1 MLLLLDRRI
10 KILFI
15 IVSLFI
21 FKGCGVSDSI
31 TSEYY
36 NKTFGEREEIECP
49 EIKIIKELGELYK
62 ENKSEELN
70 YLVKFN
76 SISWNCY
83 TEYSDA
89 SSEEDSLVDELFG
102 DEIHDNFNL
111 FTTILLQVSFVVT
124 VEENMKIREGEKEW
138 VPLMLVIG
146 EKEVKTE
153 KYPIR
158 MRKGNDFSASIEE
171 IIETMM
177 KMQENEPQRSLPLPE
192 RMSLR
197 SKFRG

>member
-76 SISWNCY
+76 SISWNCF
-83 TEYSDA
+83 TEYLDA
-89 SSEEDSLVDELFG
+89 SSEEDSLIDELFG
-102 DEIHDNFNL
+102 DEIHDNANL

-124 VEENMKIREGEKEW
+124 VEENMKMSEGENFHYVLALIDKKNN
-138 VPLMLVIG
+138 II
-146 EKEVKTE
+146 VK
-153 KYPIR
+153 K
-158 MRKGNDFSASIEE
+158 KLDLNFN
-171 IIETMM
+171 IETSM
-177 KMQENEPQRSLPLPE
+177 KRFVLNDKQINIRIPNKKISSENSILLVGFI
-192 RMSLR
+192 
-197 SKFRG
+197 KK

>member
-76 SISWNCY
+76 SISWNCF
-83 TEYSDA
+83 TEYSDV
-89 SSEEDSLVDELFG
+89 SSEEDSLIDELFG
-102 DEIHDNFNL
+102 DEIYDNSNL
-111 FTTILLQVSFVVT
+111 FTTILLQVSFVVI
-124 VEENMKIREGEKEW
+124 VEENIKIREGENFQYVLALIDKKNN
-138 VPLMLVIG
+138 II
-146 EKEVKTE
+146 VK
-153 KYPIR
+153 K
-158 MRKGNDFSASIEE
+158 KLDLNFN
-171 IIETMM
+171 IETSM
-177 KMQENEPQRSLPLPE
+177 KRFVLNDKQINIRIPNKKISSENSILLVGFI
-192 RMSLR
+192 
-197 SKFRG
+197 KK

>member
-15 IVSLFI
+15 IVSLLI

-76 SISWNCY
+76 SISWNCF
-83 TEYSDA
+83 TEYLDA
-89 SSEEDSLVDELFG
+89 SSEEDSLIDELFG
-102 DEIHDNFNL
+102 DEIQDNSNL

-124 VEENMKIREGEKEW
+124 VEENMKIREGENFQYVLALIDKKNN
-138 VPLMLVIG
+138 II
-146 EKEVKTE
+146 VK
-153 KYPIR
+153 K
-158 MRKGNDFSASIEE
+158 KLDLNFN
-171 IIETMM
+171 IETSM
-177 KMQENEPQRSLPLPE
+177 KRFVLNDKQINIRIPNKKISPENSILLVGFI
-192 RMSLR
+192 
-197 SKFRG
+197 KK

>member
-76 SISWNCY
+76 SISWNCF

-89 SSEEDSLVDELFG
+89 SSEEDSLIDELFR
-102 DEIHDNFNL
+102 DEIHDNYNL

-124 VEENMKIREGEKEW
+124 VEENMKIREGENFQYVLALIDKKNNIIVKKKLDLNFNIKTSMKRFVLNDKQINIRIPNKKISSENST
-138 VPLMLVIG
+138 LLVGFI
-146 EKEVKTE
+146 KK
-153 KYPIR
+153 
-158 MRKGNDFSASIEE
+158 
-171 IIETMM
+171 
-177 KMQENEPQRSLPLPE
+177 
-192 RMSLR
+192 
-197 SKFRG
+197 